1 MNTCP
6 ADYVAFRPVIVEC
19 AVYEEGQRRPGELE
33 LDDACEAGQQ
43 PGAFVWID
51 LFEPTPQE
59 FDAIRDE
66 FGLHPLAIEDA
77 LEAHERP
84 KLEKYDETAFLVLKA
99 VAYDDETEDLTFD
112 EIMVFAGD
120 GFAITVRHGDAMELA
135 ELRRRLEED
144 GVDRLSHGPIG
155 VVYAVLDKVVDD
167 YEPVVDGL
175 QEDIDEVEEALFGA
189 EGNGSTRRI
198 YALGREV
205 IEFSRATA
213 PLLEPARRLARGEVP
228 GATEELQRYF
238 RDVHDHLERVDSWV
252 SAQRELLS
260 NLLQANLT
268 QVTIAQNQDMRKISA
283 WVAIVAV
290 PTAIAGIYGM
300 NFEHMPELR
309 WEYGYP
315 TVLVVIALICTFLWT
330 RFKRAGWL

>member
-1 MNTCP
+1 
-6 ADYVAFRPVIVEC
+6 VIVEC
-19 AVYEEGQRRPGELE
+19 AVYDEGKRRPGDLA

-51 LFEPTPQE
+51 LFEPSMRE
-59 FDAIRDE
+59 FNAIRDE

-84 KLEKYDETAFLVLKA
+84 KLELYEDSTFLVLKS
-99 VAYDDETEDLTFD
+99 VSYDDETEDLSFG
-112 EIMVFAGD
+112 EVMVFAGD
-120 GFAITVRHGDAMELA
+120 GFAVTVRHGETTHLED
-135 ELRRRLEED
+135 LRAQLEKQVPGRLH
-144 GVDRLSHGPIG
+144 HGPMG
-155 VVYAVLDKVVDD
+155 VVYAVLDRIVDD

-175 QEDIDEVEEALFGA
+175 QEDIDDVEEGLFGDD
-189 EGNGSTRRI
+189 GNGSTRRI

-205 IEFSRATA
+205 IEFSRAVQ
-213 PLLEPARRLARGEVP
+213 PLVEPVARLAGGAVP
-228 GATEELQRYF
+228 GMGEDLRRYF
-238 RDVHDHLERVDSWV
+238 RDVQDHIQRVDSWV

-268 QVTIAQNQDMRKISA
+268 QVAIVQNEDMRKISA

-290 PTAIAGIYGM
+290 PTAIAGLYGM

-309 WEYGYP
+309 WSLGYP
-315 TVLVVIALICTFLWT
+315 AVLTVIVVICLFLYT

>member
-1 MNTCP
+1 
-6 ADYVAFRPVIVEC
+6 VIVEC
-19 AVYEEGQRRPGELE
+19 AVYEDGKRRPGDVQLE
-33 LDDACEAGQQ
+33 DACEAGQE

-51 LFEPTPQE
+51 LFEPTGRE
-59 FDAIRDE
+59 FDAIRAE

-84 KLEKYDETAFLVLKA
+84 KLEKFDDMAFLVLKA
-99 VAYDDETEDLTFD
+99 VSYDDETEDLTFG
-112 EIMVFAGD
+112 EVMIFAGE
-120 GFAITVRHGDAMELA
+120 GFVVTVRHGATTDLD
-135 ELRRRLEED
+135 ELRARLQDEPELL
-144 GVDRLSHGPIG
+144 RHGAVG
-155 VVYAVLDKVVDD
+155 VVYAVVDTVVDA
-167 YEPVVDGL
+167 YEPVLDGL
-175 QEDIDEVEEALFGA
+175 QEDIDQVEEGLFEAG
-189 EGNGSTRRI
+189 GDGSTRRI

-205 IEFSRATA
+205 IEFSRATG
-213 PLLEPARRLARGEVP
+213 PLVEPVRRMARGEIP
-228 GATEELQRYF
+228 GTADELPRYF
-238 RDVHDHLERVDSWV
+238 RDVQDHIERIDSWV

-300 NFEHMPELR
+300 NFDHMPELR
-309 WEYGYP
+309 WELGYP
-315 TVLVVIALICTFLWT
+315 AVLAVIAVICAYLYT

>member
-1 MNTCP
+1 M
-6 ADYVAFRPVIVEC
+6 IVEC
-19 AVYEEGQRRPGELE
+19 AVFEEGMRRPGELE
-33 LDDACEAGQQ
+33 LEDACEAGQE

-51 LFEPTPQE
+51 LFEPTPGE
-59 FDAIRDE
+59 FEAIRDE

-84 KLEKYDETAFLVLKA
+84 KLEKYGDTAFLVLKA
-99 VAYDDETEDLTFD
+99 VTYDDETEDLSFA

-120 GFAITVRHGDAMELA
+120 GFAVTVRHGGAMELQ
-135 ELRRRLEED
+135 ELRARLELEQ
-144 GVDRLSHGPIG
+144 GPDRLRNGPIG
-155 VVYAVLDKVVDD
+155 VVHAVLDKVVDD

-175 QEDIDEVEEALFGA
+175 QEDIDEVEEGLFGA

-205 IEFSRATA
+205 IEFSRATG
-213 PLLEPARRLARGEVP
+213 PLVEPVRRLSRGEVP
-228 GATEELQRYF
+228 GADEELRRYF
-238 RDVHDHLERVDSWV
+238 RDVQDHLERVDSWV

-268 QVTIAQNQDMRKISA
+268 QVTIEQNKDMRKISA

-300 NFEHMPELR
+300 NFEHMPELE
-309 WEYGYP
+309 WTYGYP
-315 TVLVVIALICTFLWT
+315 AVLVAIAIICGLLWT

>member
-1 MNTCP
+1 M
-6 ADYVAFRPVIVEC
+6 VEC
-19 AVYEEGQRRPGELE
+19 AVYEEGQRRPGQLE
-33 LDDACEAGQQ
+33 LQDACEAGQE

-51 LFEPTPQE
+51 LHEPTHAE
-59 FDAIRDE
+59 FDAIREE
-66 FGLHPLAIEDA
+66 FNLHPLAMEDA

-84 KLEKYDETAFLVLKA
+84 KLEKFGKTTFLVLKD
-99 VAYDDETEDLTFD
+99 VDYDDETEDLTFS
-112 EIMVFAGD
+112 EVMVFAGE
-120 GFAITVRHGDAMELA
+120 GFAVTVRHGPTTDLSEFRERLHEEPEL
-135 ELRRRLEED
+135 LRR
-144 GVDRLSHGPIG
+144 GPMG

-167 YEPVVDGL
+167 YEPVVEGL
-175 QEDIDEVEEALFGA
+175 QQDIDEVEAGLFG
-189 EGNGSTRRI
+189 EQGNGSTHRI

-205 IEFSRATA
+205 IEFSRATG
-213 PLLEPARRLARGEVP
+213 PLVDPVRQLTSGAMP
-228 GATEELQRYF
+228 GGDAELRRYF
-238 RDVHDHLERVDSWV
+238 RDVQDHIERVDSWV

-268 QVTIAQNQDMRKISA
+268 QVTIEQNRDMRKISA

-309 WEYGYP
+309 WTLGYP
-315 TVLVVIALICTFLWT
+315 AVLAVIAIICAVLWT